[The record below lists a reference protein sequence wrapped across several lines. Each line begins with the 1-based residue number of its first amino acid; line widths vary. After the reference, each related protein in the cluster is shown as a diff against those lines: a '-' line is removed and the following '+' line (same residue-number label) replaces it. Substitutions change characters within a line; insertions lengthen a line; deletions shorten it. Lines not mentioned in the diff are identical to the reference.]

1 MIPRPLTRHSP
12 QVGLAGI
19 DSMPSVNELHPWA
32 KKCWREQATSGIG
45 AGVGVGVGVG
55 VVFIVVFASG
65 FVAVLSLLPF
75 SPPPPPTLSYILL
88 YAFGSAA
95 WYGFVSSL
103 HPARCRGT
111 TGRLHAG
118 LRRMAA

>member
-1 MIPRPLTRHSP
+1 M
-12 QVGLAGI
+12 
-19 DSMPSVNELHPWA
+19 
-32 KKCWREQATSGIG
+32 G
-45 AGVGVGVGVG
+45 AGVG

-65 FVAVLSLLPF
+65 FVAVLSLLLL
-75 SPPPPPTLSYILL
+75 SPPPPPTLSYIFL
-88 YAFGSAA
+88 YVFGSAA
-95 WYGFVSSL
+95 CYGFVSSF